1 MVVQVGACAG
11 LDSTTSTSL
20 SNWFEICWITASL
33 PVVTSVRRETAGSSV
48 GATLSD
54 SML

>member
-1 MVVQVGACAG
+1 
-11 LDSTTSTSL
+11 LT
-20 SNWFEICWITASL
+20 ICWITASVPL
-33 PVVTSVRRETAGSSV
+33 VTKVRRETLGSSV

>member
-1 MVVQVGACAG
+1 M
-11 LDSTTSTSL
+11 SL
-20 SNWFEICWITASL
+20 SDWLTICWITASVPL
-33 PVVTSVRRETAGSSV
+33 VTSVSRDTVGSSV